1 MSKQIT
7 DYEVEKA
14 MCHFLYMNL
23 VADNKQEIKEGLRGV
38 VDGREII
45 IINPV
50 KTRLRYSLDDKVKEN
65 SSHGVATAFVLPK
78 SSSSY
83 DVNYLREPTIKDKFS
98 QGGIKR
104 WHNSVDLT
112 TAERYLID
120 TFGNSVSYF
129 NPVNRQMDHLKFKRH
144 PEWFIAAKCGVGLV
158 PDYDCKLLD
167 EVERLRETHGKG
179 HIAENMHMRDVIRY
193 GALKNV
199 KDHIERI
206 REKLC
211 DKSRLPIKGL
221 FGVEVYRAK
230 NGILAAKLVPYE
242 PELKQGELF

>member
-1 MSKQIT
+1 MT
-7 DYEVEKA
+7 EGNFVDYVKMHLTSGKGGQGSAHLRREKYIPKGGPDGGDGGRGG
-14 MCHFLYMNL
+14 H
-23 VADNKQEIKEGLRGV
+23 IILRG
-38 VDGREII
+38 
-45 IINPV
+45 NPNLW
-50 KTRLRYSLDDKVKEN
+50 TLY
-65 SSHGVATAFVLPK
+65 
-78 SSSSY
+78 
-83 DVNYLREPTIKDKFS
+83 
-98 QGGIKR
+98 
-104 WHNSVDLT
+104 
-112 TAERYLID
+112 
-120 TFGNSVSYF
+120 
-129 NPVNRQMDHLKFKRH
+129 HLKFKRH